1 MRRALPC
8 RCLDS
13 STRPWHRAS
22 ESADVFRV
30 IRDRPA
36 IRRAEPG
43 ALRTDYC
50 GVNGEQRAAR
60 YMVADDY
67 GSAPEHLCQE
77 CMQEADRMREPR
89 GLEFYAPRGAAPL
102 RNL

>member
-1 MRRALPC
+1 MRLALPC

-43 ALRTDYC
+43 ALCTDYC
-50 GVNGEQRAAR
+50 GANGERRAAR

-67 GSAPEHLCQE
+67 VSAPECLCQE
-77 CMQEADRMREPR
+77 CMEAADRMQQWR
-89 GLEFYAPRGAAPL
+89 GLEFFAPL
-102 RNL
+102 AANPA